1 MKSKGILINK
11 VNNNTNESIA
21 FIVNKNIKEDK
32 LKNKYGIIYM
42 NSSLYIKNYFGEGK
56 NIQSEII
63 LKYKIKE
70 EKYNINYMLINLN
83 KSSNIF
89 INDIKIKN
97 SVSFDLFKNIY
108 IYNQKYLLDN
118 STIYID
124 TLVQG
129 DYCEP
134 IKSNRKVIINY
145 ICDEEGLYDL
155 KLMNVY
161 EDKKNIC
168 VYNYYAKSRLLCNPN
183 TMMENYKKY
192 SSVKTLCYLDN

>member
-1 MKSKGILINK
+1 LISNGILINQ

-21 FIVNKNIKEDK
+21 FIVNKNTKEDK
-32 LKNKYGIIYM
+32 FKYKYGIIYM
-42 NSSLYIKNYFGEGK
+42 NSSLYINNYFGEGK

-70 EKYNINYMLINLN
+70 EKYNINYMLINLQ
-83 KSSNIF
+83 KSNNIF
-89 INDIKIKN
+89 INDIKIRN
-97 SVSFDLFKNIY
+97 SISFDLFKNIY

-124 TLVQG
+124 TLELG

-134 IKSNRKVIINY
+134 IKANRKVIINY

-183 TMMENYKKY
+183 TLMKNYKKF
-192 SSVKTLCYLDN
+192 SPVKTLCYLDN

>member
-1 MKSKGILINK
+1 MTLGKRYNK

-21 FIVNKNIKEDK
+21 FIVNKNSKEDK

-42 NSSLYIKNYFGEGK
+42 NSSLYINNYFGEGK

-118 STIYID
+118 STTFID

-134 IKSNRKVIINY
+134 LKSNRKVIINY

-192 SSVKTLCYLDN
+192 ATIKILHCP

>member
-42 NSSLYIKNYFGEGK
+42 NSSLYINNYFGEGK

-89 INDIKIKN
+89 INDIII
-97 SVSFDLFKNIY
+97 KNIY
-108 IYNQKYLLDN
+108 
-118 STIYID
+118 
-124 TLVQG
+124 
-129 DYCEP
+129 
-134 IKSNRKVIINY
+134 
-145 ICDEEGLYDL
+145 
-155 KLMNVY
+155 
-161 EDKKNIC
+161 
-168 VYNYYAKSRLLCNPN
+168 
-183 TMMENYKKY
+183 
-192 SSVKTLCYLDN
+192 